1 MKEKIEEILEA
12 YTNYG
17 FGENL
22 DNVIEMEFKMETPT
36 GKVGK
41 YIGYPSLV
49 KELSTLIQE
58 EKKEAVE
65 GFVDSIK
72 WKDTKEID
80 ITDDLIDGRS
90 LVNQVKEYLSSIGKD
105 GE

>member
-1 MKEKIEEILEA
+1 MKDKIIQIVRNIASASGDSLADVADIYEE
-12 YTNYG
+12 NY
-17 FGENL
+17 
-22 DNVIEMEFKMETPT
+22 FKKE
-36 GKVGK
+36 
-41 YIGYPSLV
+41 ID
-49 KELSTLIQE
+49 ELSTLIQE
-58 EKKEAVE
+58 ERKDAVE

-105 GE
+105 K

>member
-1 MKEKIEEILEA
+1 MKEKIEEIVRNIASASAFLADVADIYEE
-12 YTNYG
+12 NY
-17 FGENL
+17 
-22 DNVIEMEFKMETPT
+22 FKKE
-36 GKVGK
+36 
-41 YIGYPSLV
+41 ID
-49 KELSTLIQE
+49 ELSTLIQE
-58 EKKEAVE
+58 ERKEAVE

-105 GE
+105 KIWK

>member
-1 MKEKIEEILEA
+1 MKDKIIQIVRNIASASGDSLADVADIYEE
-12 YTNYG
+12 NY
-17 FGENL
+17 
-22 DNVIEMEFKMETPT
+22 FK
-36 GKVGK
+36 
-41 YIGYPSLV
+41 
-49 KELSTLIQE
+49 KEIDELHTLIQE
-58 EKKEAVE
+58 ERKEAVE

-105 GE
+105 K